1 MTKLPFPS
9 NVLGFIDS
17 CKIQNANVKYASVPF
32 GNETLY
38 GSCFA
43 LMTLHYLNQL
53 NRLSD
58 EIKHEWIEYFNS
70 FQDQS
75 TGLYIGPELDQSEL
89 SSPNHDFNHL
99 SMHLTATVLPAM
111 SLLKGKS
118 KYPLKFAHQFLN
130 QCYLSDWLD
139 RRDWSSAWL
148 EGNNILFIGVFL
160 IYLRDRE
167 KLPAANESLTLIFE
181 WLNAQID
188 PQTGLWGSNGFCG
201 KDAALYG
208 GYHQLLLYYH
218 EKKPNPYYQ
227 KLVDT
232 TLALQ
237 HPDGGFRLKGG
248 GGACEDV
255 DAIDILVNM
264 YKQHNYKHGAIRNA
278 LRRSYKH
285 LQRMQ
290 NEDGGYVYRRNE
302 GFIHM
307 GIKRTKAHKNQSNL
321 FSTWFRIHT
330 IALISEILPDI
341 SESKSQFLFNDFI
354 SMGWHKKWDKKIN
367 RELTCFDFTNFI
379 NTAFSKRYLKY
390 YLKTL
395 FRNIGLFR

>member
-1 MTKLPFPS
+1 MSKSYFPF
-9 NVLGFIDS
+9 NVLEFIDS
-17 CKIQNANVKYASVPF
+17 CKIPNSNVKYASIPY
-32 GNETLY
+32 GTETLY

-58 EIKHEWIEYFNS
+58 KIKCEWMEYLNS
-70 FQDQS
+70 FQDKS
-75 TGLYIGPELDQSEL
+75 TGLFIGPELDPAEL
-89 SSPNHDFNHL
+89 SSPRHDFNHI

-111 SLLKGKS
+111 SLLEGKA
-118 KYPLKFAHQFLN
+118 KYPLHFAYEYLDQRF
-130 QCYLSDWLD
+130 LSDWLD
-139 RRDWSSAWL
+139 RRDWSAAWL
-148 EGNNILFIGVFL
+148 EGNNILFIGEFL

-167 KLPAANESLTLIFE
+167 KLPEANESLSLIFS
-181 WLNAQID
+181 WLNDQID

-201 KDAALYG
+201 KDVALYG

-218 EKKPNPYYQ
+218 ENKPNPYYQ

-232 TLALQ
+232 ALALQ

-264 YKQHNYKHGAIRNA
+264 YKQHNYKHRAIRNA
-278 LRRSYKH
+278 LRRAYKH

-290 NEDGGYVYRRNE
+290 NNDGGYVYRPNE

-307 GIKRTKAHKNQSNL
+307 GIKQTKAHKNQSNL
-321 FSTWFRIHT
+321 FSTWFRVHT
-330 IALISEILPDI
+330 IALISEILPYTSG
-341 SESKSQFLFNDFI
+341 SETLFAFNDFI
-354 SMGWHKKWDKKIN
+354 SMGWHRKWDKKIN
-367 RELTCFDFTNFI
+367 QTSSYLDYVNYI
-379 NTAFSKRYLKY
+379 NTIFSRRYLKY
-390 YLKTL
+390 YLKSI
-395 FRNIGLFR
+395 FRKTGFFR